1 MRSKQVSGLAQA
13 RPGPDPGP
21 LPEPGGPGSSPGRRR
36 FPPALPVL
44 TLLVMLGPVVAG
56 LWGTL
61 LPAFGHLPAAGITGP
76 SLDPFRDLFD
86 WAGLPRAM
94 VLSVSTGLIA
104 TAVSLLIVMLITAGW
119 SGTRP
124 FRLLERLLSPLL
136 SVPHAAAAFGL
147 AFLIAPSGWLS
158 RLVSPGLTGWDRPP
172 DLLIV
177 QDTWGLTMT
186 AGLIVKEVPF
196 LLLITLA
203 ALGQADA
210 RRSVAISQALGYGRL
225 TGWLKTVFPRV
236 YAQIRPPIYVVLAY
250 SMSVVDVAVI
260 LGPNTPPPLSVQIVK
275 WMSDPDLAMR
285 LEGAAGALL
294 QLLLVIGALVFW
306 RLGEMA
312 ARVIGQRW
320 IIAGR
325 RGRFDAV
332 TAQIALGFGTACALA
347 VLMGVVVLTIW
358 SFAGYWGFPDA
369 LPDQLTWRNW
379 MRHGPGTMEALGET
393 ALIAGT
399 VALAALILT
408 IGCLEAEYRYGLH
421 ISQRGIWLLY
431 LPLLIPQT
439 AFLPGLQTL
448 LLGIG
453 ADVGRGPVMAA
464 HLVFVLPYVFL
475 SLADPFRAWDARMGT
490 IAAALRA
497 SPNGV
502 LWRVR
507 LPMLLRPIL
516 TALAVGLAV
525 SVGQYLPTLLIGGGR
540 VATLTTEAVA
550 LASGGDRRAI
560 GVYGLMQTGAALVP
574 FALALLVPAL
584 VWRNRRGLR
593 HG

>member
-1 MRSKQVSGLAQA
+1 MN
-13 RPGPDPGP
+13 
-21 LPEPGGPGSSPGRRR
+21 RRR
-36 FPPALPVL
+36 FLPLLPIL
-44 TLLVMLGPVVAG
+44 TLLAMLGPVAAG

-61 LPAFGHLPAAGITGP
+61 LPAFGHLPAAGLTGP
-76 SLDPFRDLFD
+76 SLAPFRDLFD

-94 VLSVSTGLIA
+94 FLSISTGLLA
-104 TAVSLLIVMLITAGW
+104 TSISLAIVMLVTAGW
-119 SGTRP
+119 SGTKP
-124 FRLLERLLSPLL
+124 FRALERLLSPLL

-147 AFLIAPSGWLS
+147 AFLIAPSGWIS
-158 RLVSPGLTGWDRPP
+158 RLLSPGVTGWDRPP

-210 RRSVAISQALGYGRL
+210 QRSVAISQALGYGRV

-260 LGPNTPPPLSVQIVK
+260 LGPNTPPSLSVQIVK

-285 LEGAAGALL
+285 LEAAAGALL
-294 QLLLVIGALVFW
+294 QLGLVIGALVFW
-306 RLGEMA
+306 RFGEYVVARLGA
-312 ARVIGQRW
+312 RW
-320 IIAGR
+320 IASGARGKADGVVAVGALIAG
-325 RGRFDAV
+325 
-332 TAQIALGFGTACALA
+332 TLCALS
-347 VLMGVVVLTIW
+347 VLLGLVVLTIW
-358 SFAGYWGFPDA
+358 SFAGFWGFPDA
-369 LPDQLTWRNW
+369 FPDAFTWRNW
-379 MRHGPGTMEALGET
+379 MRFGPGTLDALGET
-393 ALIAGT
+393 ALIAVT

-408 IGCLEAEYRYGLH
+408 IGCLEAEYRYGLSF
-421 ISQRGIWLLY
+421 SQRAVWLLY

-448 LLGIG
+448 MLSLG
-453 ADVGRGPVMAA
+453 ADVGRIPVILA

-475 SLADPFRAWDARMGT
+475 SLADPFRAWDTRMGT

-525 SVGQYLPTLLIGGGR
+525 SVGQYLATLLIGGGR

-574 FALALLVPAL
+574 FALALLIPAV
-584 VWRNRRGLR
+584 VWRNRKGLR

>member
-1 MRSKQVSGLAQA
+1 MNRQ
-13 RPGPDPGP
+13 
-21 LPEPGGPGSSPGRRR
+21 R
-36 FPPALPVL
+36 FLPVL
-44 TLLVMLGPVVAG
+44 PILTLVVMLGPVAAG
-56 LWGTL
+56 LWGTF
-61 LPAFGHLPAAGITGP
+61 LPALGHLPAAGLTGP
-76 SLDPFRDLFD
+76 SFDPLRDLFA
-86 WAGLPRAM
+86 WGGLPRAVM
-94 VLSVSTGLIA
+94 LSVSTGLLA
-104 TAVSLLIVMLITAGW
+104 TSVSLLIVMFVTAGW

-124 FRLLERLLSPLL
+124 FRALERLLSPLL

-177 QDTWGLTMT
+177 QDSLGLTMT

-203 ALGQADA
+203 ALGQTDA
-210 RRSVAISQALGYGRL
+210 QRSITISQALGYGRV

-236 YAQIRPPIYVVLAY
+236 YAQIRPPVYVVLAY

-260 LGPNTPPPLSVQIVK
+260 LGPNTPPPLSVQIVR

-285 LEGAAGALL
+285 LEAAAGALL
-294 QLLLVIGALVFW
+294 QLGLVVGALAFW
-306 RLGEMA
+306 RLAE
-312 ARVIGQRW
+312 I
-320 IIAGR
+320 IIARLGR
-325 RGRFDAV
+325 HWIAKGSRGRFDTIV
-332 TAQIALGFGTACALA
+332 AQGALVAGGVSAIIVLLGLLVLA
-347 VLMGVVVLTIW
+347 IW
-358 SFAGYWGFPDA
+358 SFAGFWGFPDA
-369 LPDQLTWRNW
+369 LPDGFTLRNW
-379 MRHGPGTMEALGET
+379 MRFGPGTMTALGET
-393 ALIAGT
+393 ALIAVV
-399 VALAALILT
+399 VASAALILT
-408 IGCLEAEYRYGLH
+408 IGCLEAEYRYGLSF
-421 ISQRGIWLLY
+421 SQRAVWLLY
-431 LPLLIPQT
+431 LPLLVPQT

-448 LLGIG
+448 MLSIG
-453 ADVGRGPVMAA
+453 ADVGRAPVMLA

-490 IAAALRA
+490 IAAALGA
-497 SPNGV
+497 SPDGV

-560 GVYGLMQTGAALVP
+560 AVYGLMQTGAALVP
-574 FALALLVPAL
+574 FALALLLPAL
-584 VWRNRRGLR
+584 VWRNRKGLR

>member
-1 MRSKQVSGLAQA
+1 MN
-13 RPGPDPGP
+13 
-21 LPEPGGPGSSPGRRR
+21 RRR
-36 FPPALPVL
+36 FLPVL
-44 TLLVMLGPVVAG
+44 PILTLLAMLGPVVAG

-61 LPAFGHLPAAGITGP
+61 LPAFGHFPAAGQIGP

-86 WAGLPRAM
+86 WAGLPRAAM
-94 VLSVSTGLIA
+94 LSVSTGLLA
-104 TAVSLLIVMLITAGW
+104 TSISLLIVMLVTAGW

-124 FRLLERLLSPLL
+124 FRMLERLLSPLL

-158 RLVSPGLTGWDRPP
+158 RLLSPGVTGWNQPP

-210 RRSVAISQALGYGRL
+210 QRSVTISQALGYGRL

-260 LGPNTPPPLSVQIVK
+260 LGPNTPPSLSVQIVK
-275 WMSDPDLAMR
+275 WMSDPNLAMR

-294 QLLLVIGALVFW
+294 QLGLVIGALAFW
-306 RLGEMA
+306 RLGEV
-312 ARVIGQRW
+312 VIAQLGRRW
-320 IIAGR
+320 IAAGS
-325 RGRFDAV
+325 RGKCDPIV
-332 TAQIALGFGTACALA
+332 AQLALFAGGSSAMA
-347 VLMGVVVLTIW
+347 VLLGLVVLAIW
-358 SFAGYWGFPDA
+358 SFAGFWGFPEA
-369 LPDQLTWRNW
+369 LPDQFTLRNW
-379 MRHGPGTMEALGET
+379 MRFGPGTLEALGET
-393 ALIAGT
+393 ALIAVT
-399 VALAALILT
+399 VALAALVLT
-408 IGCLEAEYRYGLH
+408 IGCLEAEYRHGLSF
-421 ISQRGIWLLY
+421 SQRAVWLLY

-448 LLGIG
+448 MLNLG
-453 ADVGRGPVMAA
+453 ADVGRLPVMLA

-525 SVGQYLPTLLIGGGR
+525 SVGQYLATLLIGGGR
-540 VATLTTEAVA
+540 VSTLTTEAVA

-574 FALALLVPAL
+574 FALALLIPTL
-584 VWRNRRGLR
+584 VWRNRKGLR

>member
-1 MRSKQVSGLAQA
+1 MTRRS
-13 RPGPDPGP
+13 
-21 LPEPGGPGSSPGRRR
+21 
-36 FPPALPVL
+36 ALPILPVV
-44 TLLVMLGPVVAG
+44 TLLAMLGPVVAG
-56 LWGTL
+56 LVGTV
-61 LPAFGHLPAAGITGP
+61 LPAFGHLPAAGLTGP
-76 SLDPFRDLFD
+76 TLDPFRDLFA
-86 WAGLPRAM
+86 WGGLPRA
-94 VLSVSTGLIA
+94 VLLSVTTGLLA
-104 TAVSLLIVMLITAGW
+104 TVISLAIVVLVVAGW

-147 AFLIAPSGWLS
+147 AFLIAPSGWVS
-158 RLVSPGLTGWDRPP
+158 RLFSPWLTGWDRPP

-186 AGLIVKEVPF
+186 LGLVVKEVPF

-210 RRSVAISQALGYGRL
+210 RRSVTIAQALGYGRV

-260 LGPNTPPPLSVQIVK
+260 LGPNTPPSLSVQIVR

-294 QLLLVIGALVFW
+294 QLGLVIGALVVW
-306 RLGEMA
+306 RLGEVA
-312 ARVIGQRW
+312 VGLLGRKW
-320 IIAGR
+320 IATGA
-325 RGRFDAV
+325 RGRADRIVAAGAFLAGG
-332 TAQIALGFGTACALA
+332 ASAIA
-347 VLMGVVVLTIW
+347 VLAGIVVLTIW
-358 SFAGYWGFPDA
+358 SFAGFWGFPDA
-369 LPDQLTWRNW
+369 FPDTFTWRNW
-379 MRHGPGTMEALGET
+379 MRFGPGTLDALGET
-393 ALIAGT
+393 ALIAVT
-399 VALAALILT
+399 AALIALVLT
-408 IGCLEAEYRYGLH
+408 IGCLEAEYRYGLRF
-421 ISQRGIWLLY
+421 SQRAVWLLY

-448 LLGIG
+448 LLTVG
-453 ADVGRGPVMAA
+453 ADVGRVPVMMA

-475 SLADPFRAWDARMGT
+475 SLADPFRAWDGRMGV
-490 IAAALRA
+490 IAAALGA
-497 SPNGV
+497 SPDRV

-574 FALALLVPAL
+574 FALALLIPAIM
-584 VWRNRRGLR
+584 WRNRRGLR

>member
-1 MRSKQVSGLAQA
+1 
-13 RPGPDPGP
+13 
-21 LPEPGGPGSSPGRRR
+21 
-36 FPPALPVL
+36 
-44 TLLVMLGPVVAG
+44 MLGPVAAG

-61 LPAFGHLPAAGITGP
+61 LPAFGHLPAAGLSGP

-86 WAGLPRAM
+86 WAGLPRAVM
-94 VLSVSTGLIA
+94 LSISTGLLA
-104 TAVSLLIVMLITAGW
+104 TVISLAIVVLVTAGW

-124 FRLLERLLSPLL
+124 FRTLERLLSPLL

-158 RLVSPGLTGWDRPP
+158 RLMSPGITGWVRPP

-186 AGLIVKEVPF
+186 AGLVVKEVPF

-210 RRSVAISQALGYGRL
+210 QRSVTIAQALGYGRV

-236 YAQIRPPIYVVLAY
+236 YAQIRPPVYVVLAY

-285 LEGAAGALL
+285 LEAAAGALL
-294 QLLLVIGALVFW
+294 QLGLVVGALIIW
-306 RLGEMA
+306 RFGEMVGGYLG
-312 ARVIGQRW
+312 RRW
-320 IIAGR
+320 IAKGS
-325 RGRFDAV
+325 RGRFDPIV
-332 TAQIALGFGTACALA
+332 AQGALVAGGTSALIVLLGLA
-347 VLMGVVVLTIW
+347 VLAIW
-358 SFAGYWGFPDA
+358 SIAGFWGFPEA
-369 LPDQLTWRNW
+369 LPDQFTLRNW
-379 MRHGPGTMEALGET
+379 MRFGPGTLDALGET
-393 ALIAGT
+393 ALIACVVAC
-399 VALAALILT
+399 VALLLT
-408 IGCLEAEYRYGLH
+408 VGCLEAEYRYGLSF
-421 ISQRGIWLLY
+421 SQRTVWLIY

-448 LLGIG
+448 MLGVG
-453 ADVGRGPVMAA
+453 ADVGRLPVMLA

-475 SLADPFRAWDARMGT
+475 SLADPFRAWDTRMGT

-497 SPNGV
+497 SPDGV

-560 GVYGLMQTGAALVP
+560 AVYGLMQTGAALVP
-574 FALALLVPAL
+574 FALALLLPAL

>member
-1 MRSKQVSGLAQA
+1 MRSRVKPGTA
-13 RPGPDPGP
+13 RFGVRRVPP
-21 LPEPGGPGSSPGRRR
+21 L
-36 FPPALPVL
+36 LPIL
-44 TLLVMLGPVVAG
+44 TLLVMLGPVAAG
-56 LWGTL
+56 LWGTV
-61 LPAFGHLPAAGITGP
+61 LPAFGHLPAAGLTGP
-76 SLDPFRDLFD
+76 SLAPFKDLLA
-86 WAGLPRAM
+86 WGGLPRAM
-94 VLSVSTGLIA
+94 FLSLSTGLLA
-104 TAVSLLIVMLITAGW
+104 TFLSLVTVMLATAGW
-119 SGTRP
+119 SGTRA
-124 FRLLERLLSPLL
+124 FIALERLLSPLL

-158 RLVSPGLTGWDRPP
+158 RLVSPSVTGWDRPP
-172 DLLIV
+172 DWLIV

-210 RRSVAISQALGYGRL
+210 QRSVTISQALGYGRV

-236 YAQIRPPIYVVLAY
+236 YAQIRPPVYVVLAY

-285 LEGAAGALL
+285 LEAAAGALL
-294 QLLLVIGALVFW
+294 QLLLVIGALAFW
-306 RLGEMA
+306 RLGEA
-312 ARVIGQRW
+312 IVARLSRGWVASGS
-320 IIAGR
+320 
-325 RGRFDAV
+325 RGRFDPV
-332 TAQIALGFGTACALA
+332 IARLALIAGGGAALSVLFGL
-347 VLMGVVVLTIW
+347 VVLTIW
-358 SFAGYWGFPDA
+358 SFAGFWGFPDVF
-369 LPDQLTWRNW
+369 PDTFTFRNW
-379 MRHGPGTMEALGET
+379 RRFGPGTLEALCET
-393 ALIAGT
+393 AVIALT
-399 VALAALILT
+399 VGFAALVMT
-408 IGCLEAEYRYGLH
+408 IGCLEAEYRYGLSL
-421 ISQRGIWLLY
+421 SQRGVWLLY
-431 LPLLIPQT
+431 LPLLVPQT

-448 LLGIG
+448 MLSIG
-453 ADVGRGPVMAA
+453 ADVGCIPVMLA

-475 SLADPFRAWDARMGT
+475 SLADPFRAWDQRMGT
-490 IAAALRA
+490 IAAALGA

-507 LPMLLRPIL
+507 LPILLRPIL

-560 GVYGLMQTGAALVP
+560 AVYGLMQTGAALIP
-574 FALALLVPAL
+574 FALALLLPAL
-584 VWRNRRGLR
+584 VWRNRKGLR

>member
-1 MRSKQVSGLAQA
+1 MNRQ
-13 RPGPDPGP
+13 
-21 LPEPGGPGSSPGRRR
+21 R
-36 FPPALPVL
+36 FLPVL
-44 TLLVMLGPVVAG
+44 PILTLVVMLGPVAAG
-56 LWGTL
+56 LWGTF
-61 LPAFGHLPAAGITGP
+61 LPAFGHLPAAGLTGP
-76 SLDPFRDLFD
+76 SFDPLRDLFA
-86 WAGLPRAM
+86 WGGLPRAVM
-94 VLSVSTGLIA
+94 LSVSTGLLA
-104 TAVSLLIVMLITAGW
+104 TSVSLLIVMFVTAGW

-124 FRLLERLLSPLL
+124 FRALERLLSPLL

-177 QDTWGLTMT
+177 QDSLGLTMT

-203 ALGQADA
+203 ALGQTDA
-210 RRSVAISQALGYGRL
+210 QRSITISQALGYGRV

-236 YAQIRPPIYVVLAY
+236 YAQIRPPVYVVLAY

-260 LGPNTPPPLSVQIVK
+260 LGPNTPPPLSVQIVR

-285 LEGAAGALL
+285 LEAAAGALL
-294 QLLLVIGALVFW
+294 QLGLVVGALAFW
-306 RLGEMA
+306 RLAE
-312 ARVIGQRW
+312 I
-320 IIAGR
+320 IIARLGR
-325 RGRFDAV
+325 HWIAKGSRGRFDTIV
-332 TAQIALGFGTACALA
+332 AQGALVAGGVSAIIVLLGLLVLA
-347 VLMGVVVLTIW
+347 IW
-358 SFAGYWGFPDA
+358 SFAGFWGFPDA
-369 LPDQLTWRNW
+369 LPDEFTLRNW
-379 MRHGPGTMEALGET
+379 MRFGPGTMTALGET
-393 ALIAGT
+393 ALIAVV
-399 VALAALILT
+399 VASAALILT
-408 IGCLEAEYRYGLH
+408 IGCLEAEYRYGLSF
-421 ISQRGIWLLY
+421 SQRAVWLLY
-431 LPLLIPQT
+431 LPLLVPQT

-448 LLGIG
+448 MLSIG
-453 ADVGRGPVMAA
+453 ADVGRAPVMLA

-490 IAAALRA
+490 IAAALGA
-497 SPNGV
+497 SPDGV

-560 GVYGLMQTGAALVP
+560 AVYGLMQTGAALVP
-574 FALALLVPAL
+574 FALALLLPAL
-584 VWRNRRGLR
+584 VWRNRKGLR